1 MTEKRLWARISAGH
15 TDKKNETLAGKKE
28 RETLSPFSLL
38 IPQAQAFSSG
48 SFFFLPC
55 STGGASPSSP
65 GRALL
70 DLLRPG
76 VPSFLCPP
84 PHPLSSQNFSTARA
98 LVLRLFF
105 FPRFPSAPS
114 VSSTIQAGDFAGR
127 CGFSSRT
134 SFRLGLLQAFS
145 KRFKRFDF
153 AEKRKPP
160 ETLSGA
166 WTRNPIPNA

>member
-1 MTEKRLWARISAGH
+1 MTRKRLWAGISAGH
-15 TDKKNETLAGKKE
+15 TDKKIETLAGKKE
-28 RETLSPFSLL
+28 RESLSPLS
-38 IPQAQAFSSG
+38 PY
-48 SFFFLPC
+48 
-55 STGGASPSSP
+55 SPSTSVSLRLFILLYGRSRAFSP

-76 VPSFLCPP
+76 VPGFLCPP
-84 PHPLSSQNFSTARA
+84 PHPVSSQNFSTARA

-134 SFRLGLLQAFS
+134 SFRLRLLQAFS

-153 AEKRKPP
+153 ADKRRPP

>member
-15 TDKKNETLAGKKE
+15 TDKKTKRLRVRK
-28 RETLSPFSLL
+28 RENLSLL
-38 IPQAQAFSSG
+38 SLLTLQAQAFPSG
-48 SFFFLPC
+48 SFFFLSC
-55 STGGASPSSP
+55 STGRSRAFSP

-76 VPSFLCPP
+76 VPGFLCPP
-84 PHPLSSQNFSTARA
+84 PHPVSSQNFSTARA

-114 VSSTIQAGDFAGR
+114 VSSTMQAGDFAGR

-153 AEKRKPP
+153 ADKRKPP

>member
-15 TDKKNETLAGKKE
+15 TDKKTKRLRVRK
-28 RETLSPFSLL
+28 RESLSPLS
-38 IPQAQAFSSG
+38 PY
-48 SFFFLPC
+48 
-55 STGGASPSSP
+55 SPSTSVSLRLLLLFILLYGRSRAFSP

-76 VPSFLCPP
+76 VPGFLCPP
-84 PHPLSSQNFSTARA
+84 PHPVSSQNFSTARA

-134 SFRLGLLQAFS
+134 SFRLRLLQAFS

-153 AEKRKPP
+153 ADKRKPP
-160 ETLSGA
+160 DTLSGA